1 MAGMFYNLGRA
12 LGPKVRKGQWLWKSM
27 TGDEAEI
34 LDAEHAVGRDLAEA
48 VRAETGVDDDPA
60 VRQPVHRI
68 GEALVACVANKQRKF
83 SFEAVP
89 GDEPNAFALPGG
101 FVFVTRPLITL
112 IDFDE
117 DALAF
122 VLGHEMG
129 HIIKQH
135 ALERIAGDT
144 MFGAVLKSTPARG
157 AVGQWAKSTGGKLMR
172 SAYSQDN
179 EFVADQLG
187 ARLAAAAGFDP
198 RGAIAMFEALQKL
211 SQQRE
216 GGLWEY
222 FSSHP
227 PLKNRIIALRNDMK
241 KRGKKA

>member
-12 LGPKVRKGQWLWKSM
+12 LGPKVRKGKWIWTSM
-27 TGDEAEI
+27 TGDDAEI
-34 LDAEHAVGRDLAEA
+34 LEAEHAVGRDLAEA
-48 VRAETGVDDDPA
+48 VRQQTGVDEDPA
-60 VRQPVHRI
+60 VREPVKRI
-68 GEALVACVANKQRKF
+68 GKALTECVANKQRKF
-83 SFEAVP
+83 AFEAVP
-89 GDEPNAFALPGG
+89 SDEPNAFALPGG
-101 FVFVTRPLITL
+101 YVFVTRPLIQL

-144 MFGAVLKSTPARG
+144 IFQAAMKATPGRG
-157 AVGQWAKSTGGKLMR
+157 AVGQWAKSTGNKLMR

-187 ARLAAAAGFDP
+187 SRLAGAAGFNP
-198 RGAIAMFEALQKL
+198 NGAIAMFEALQRIGRE
-211 SQQRE
+211 RE

-227 PLKNRIIALRNDMK
+227 PLKRRIAALTNDMK
-241 KRGKKA
+241 KRGKK